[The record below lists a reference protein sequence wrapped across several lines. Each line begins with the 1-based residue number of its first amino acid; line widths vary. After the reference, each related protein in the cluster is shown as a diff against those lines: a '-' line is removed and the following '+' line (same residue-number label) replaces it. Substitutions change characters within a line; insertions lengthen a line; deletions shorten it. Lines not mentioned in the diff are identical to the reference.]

1 MKTDIATASLIVGAH
16 TDAWATCNGLRIDW
30 QRVIRGGQVEEADAL
45 KLKLEYWR
53 GRESALGEVSK
64 LLEIK
69 IDLK

>member
-1 MKTDIATASLIVGAH
+1 MKTDIATALAIVGAQ

-30 QRVIRGGQVEEADAL
+30 QRAIKGGQIEEADAL

-53 GRESALGEVSK
+53 GREAALNEISE